1 MSLSINVE
9 DKIMPATQHRANFD
23 LPPEPNAG
31 GSLHRFPGRAS
42 FGLLPEPERSPGS
55 FVTSALVNLTILA
68 LVIYVGMTAK
78 RVIQQHH
85 YEQTELIFPTTPP
98 PPPVKMKMPPPPKVE
113 TPKLPEVKLDAPK
126 INMPKVEP
134 KPDLK
139 PVQMEAKAALPAVK
153 AARPSII
160 LAPQPKAALTAA
172 APAQVPQEHPSTA
185 PVHFGETFGVTP
197 NPNATR
203 PATVAAIG
211 NPYGGNEGPA
221 VAPRGVVGSA
231 GIGNGTKAGSNAGTV
246 GKVASAGIPAGTG
259 TATSGSYNG
268 GKVVSAGI
276 PAVQATVAPAPTVVA
291 VPKSTNLE
299 VISKPPVQYT
309 SEARSLRVQGDV
321 VLRVTFTA
329 AGQVLVQGVVHGLGH
344 GLDEEARRV
353 AQQIRFHPATRNGQA
368 VDLTTNITITFQ
380 LA

>member
-1 MSLSINVE
+1 MSGNRYPI
-9 DKIMPATQHRANFD
+9 RANFD
-23 LPPEPNAG
+23 LPVEPPNRPVPINRVPPPAI
-31 GSLHRFPGRAS
+31 RAN
-42 FGLLPEPERSPGS
+42 FGLLPEPEKSRASY
-55 FVTSALVNLTILA
+55 VTSAAVNLIILA
-68 LVIYVGMTAK
+68 LVIYIGMTAK
-78 RVIQQHH
+78 HVMQQHK

-98 PPPVKMKMPPPPKVE
+98 PPPVKLKVTPPPPPKVD

-126 INMPKVEP
+126 INMPKIEK

-139 PVQMEAKAALPAVK
+139 PIQMEAKAALPVVK
-153 AARPSII
+153 EAKPAII

-172 APAQVPQEHPSTA
+172 APAQVAQAHPSTT
-185 PVHFGETFGVTP
+185 PVHLGETFGVTP

-211 NPYGGNEGPA
+211 NPYGGMEGPA

-231 GIGNGTKAGSNAGTV
+231 GIGNGTRSGSNAGTV
-246 GKVASAGIPAGTG
+246 GKVASAGIPGGTG
-259 TATSGSYNG
+259 TSATYTAG
-268 GKVVSAGI
+268 GKVGSAGI
-276 PAVQATVAPAPTVVA
+276 PQMQAAVAPPPAVAPVT
-291 VPKSTNLE
+291 KSTNLE

-309 SEARSLRVQGDV
+309 SEARALHVQGDV

-329 AGQVLVQGVVHGLGH
+329 AGQVLIQGVVHGLGH

-353 AQQIRFHPATRNGQA
+353 AQQIRFHPATKNGQA
-368 VDLTTNITITFQ
+368 VDMTTNITITFQ

>member
-1 MSLSINVE
+1 MSGNRY
-9 DKIMPATQHRANFD
+9 PARANFD
-23 LPPEPNAG
+23 LPIEPN
-31 GSLHRFPGRAS
+31 RPVPIDRVQVRAN
-42 FGLLPEPERSPGS
+42 FGLLPEPEKSPAS
-55 FVTSALVNLTILA
+55 FITSSAINLTALA

-78 RVIQQHH
+78 HVIQQHR

-98 PPPVKMKMPPPPKVE
+98 PEPMKMKVPPPPKIE
-113 TPKLPEVKLDAPK
+113 QPKLPEVKLEQPK
-126 INMPKVEP
+126 INMPKIEQKPDP
-134 KPDLK
+134 KPI
-139 PVQMEAKAALPAVK
+139 QMEAKQTLQIK
-153 AARPSII
+153 AAKPSII

-172 APAQVPQEHPSTA
+172 APAQVPQAHPSTA

-197 NPNATR
+197 NPSAGK

-211 NPYGGNEGPA
+211 NPYGGMEGPA

-246 GKVASAGIPAGTG
+246 GRVATAGIPAATAAPASYGGGKVASAGIPQIQVA
-259 TATSGSYNG
+259 
-268 GKVVSAGI
+268 
-276 PAVQATVAPAPTVVA
+276 VAPAPATPQVI
-291 VPKSTNLE
+291 KSTNLE

-309 SEARSLRVQGDV
+309 SEARALRVQGDV

-329 AGQVLVQGVVHGLGH
+329 AGEVRVQSVIKSLGH

-353 AQQIRFHPATRNGQA
+353 AEQIRFHPATRNGQA
-368 VDLTTNITITFQ
+368 VDTTTNITITFQ